1 MISECPVCG
10 NSGKC
15 YDCESK
21 AFVDCPMCLE
31 APRPTVPRVDWPQ
44 LLCVLVLIPIL
55 CPFLILGALVDL
67 AETLYRWYRQA
78 HD

>member
-1 MISECPVCG
+1 M
-10 NSGKC
+10 
-15 YDCESK
+15 
-21 AFVDCPMCLE
+21 
-31 APRPTVPRVDWPQ
+31 VPNRLSRVDWPQ